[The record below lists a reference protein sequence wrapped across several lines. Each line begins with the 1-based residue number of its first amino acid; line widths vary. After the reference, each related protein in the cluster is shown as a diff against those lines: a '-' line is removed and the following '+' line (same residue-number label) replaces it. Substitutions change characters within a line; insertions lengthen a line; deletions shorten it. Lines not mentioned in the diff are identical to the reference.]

1 MQLLYNFLSIYEV
14 ILIVRILFS
23 WIRPNRSHPVI
34 DWIYKLTDPV
44 LEPVRKL
51 IPMTGMGID
60 FSPIV
65 VFLVVGLIKGF
76 LRNSMY

>member
-1 MQLLYNFLSIYEV
+1 MQLICNILSIYEV

-34 DWIYKLTDPV
+34 EWVYKLTDPV

-51 IPMTGMGID
+51 LPMKGMGID

-65 VFLVVGLIKGF
+65 VFLIVGLIKGF
-76 LRNSMY
+76 LRNSM